1 MIRRSPTRIEFRVE
15 DLAEYD
21 QLKKEREGKKETDR
35 QSGFTPSSWGGKIS
49 QSEIHDRIGFV
60 SQQAPTTL
68 ERHNI

>member
-21 QLKKEREGKKETDR
+21 QLKKERDGKKENDR
-35 QSGFTPSSWGGKIS
+35 PMFNPSSWGGKIS
-49 QSEIHDRIGFV
+49 QNELHERIGFV
-60 SQQAPTTL
+60 SQSVPAIV